1 MIFSFMA
8 CRITPNL
15 TQKARHMMKKMVVA
29 GLAAAV
35 MTTGAMAAKKV
46 TTTVTL
52 SDEQLDTLV
61 FIYQEEK
68 VARDTYI
75 TLGDIYSNQT
85 VFANIQLSEQEH
97 IDKAEGLCDTYGAD
111 TSGINEQNVGEFVV
125 PVLQELYDTL
135 VAQGSV
141 SELAALN
148 VGEYVELTD
157 IDDLEHAEIGMP
169 SDVVNT
175 YENLKAGSLSHLDG
189 FRSAIAAYN
198 NR

>member
-1 MIFSFMA
+1 MIFSYRVCTIAPKSKSGVRNMVRKTVMA
-8 CRITPNL
+8 GI
-15 TQKARHMMKKMVVA
+15 
-29 GLAAAV
+29 AAAV
-35 MTTGAMAAKKV
+35 MTTGAFAAKPV

-52 SDEQLDTLV
+52 TEEQLDTLV

-97 IDKAEGLCDTYGAD
+97 IDKAEGLCETYGAD
-111 TSGINEQNVGEFVV
+111 TSAINEQEVGEFVV

-135 VAQGSV
+135 VAQGSQ
-141 SELAALN
+141 SELSALM
-148 VGEYVELTD
+148 VGEYIEITD
-157 IDDLEHAEIGMP
+157 IDDLEEAEVGMP
-169 SDVVNT
+169 SDVVST
-175 YENLKAGSLSHLDG
+175 YENLKEGSLSHLAA
-189 FRSAIAAYN
+189 FRDAIDAYN

>member
-1 MIFSFMA
+1 MIFSFLV
-8 CRITPNL
+8 CRIVPNL
-15 TQKARHMMKKMVVA
+15 KQKARHMMKKMVLA

-46 TTTVTL
+46 TTTVTM

-75 TLGDIYSNQT
+75 TLGNIYSNET

-111 TSGINEQNVGEFVV
+111 TSGIDEQNVGEFVV

-148 VGEYVELTD
+148 IGEYIELTD
-157 IDDLEHAEIGMP
+157 IDDLEQAEIGMP
-169 SDVVNT
+169 SNVVKT
-175 YENLKAGSLSHLDG
+175 FENLKAGSLNHLDA